1 MTVNTPLRHDGGVI
15 PTVLDRELYDE
26 ALAAAVLGV
35 PRPTLHYWLEG
46 GERRNR
52 SYGPVLRPVATGS
65 HTVTWGEFIEAR
77 YLREYRRSL
86 GASMQRLRA
95 FIEHMRDVL
104 GVPYPL
110 AHARP
115 WVGPGRHLFI
125 AAQQQAS
132 LPPKLWACVEPQT
145 GVMLLLPPA
154 ESFLERVEFDG
165 EENGVVVRLRPD
177 GPDSQVVIDPE
188 IRFGSPTVRGIPT
201 DAIAEQVAAGDSVEG
216 VAGDFGLDLSMVIDA
231 LRFERPDRA
240 HVA

>member
-1 MTVNTPLRHDGGVI
+1 MMGVVA

-26 ALAAAVLGV
+26 ALAAEVLGV

-46 GERRNR
+46 GERRGR
-52 SYGPVLRPVATGS
+52 AYAPVLRPAATGS
-65 HTVTWGEFIEAR
+65 HFVTWGEFVEAR
-77 YLREYRRSL
+77 YVREYRRSL
-86 GASMQRLRA
+86 GASMHSLRA
-95 FIEHMRDVL
+95 FIEHLRDEL

-125 AAQQQAS
+125 SAQEQAG
-132 LPPKLWACVEPQT
+132 LPPELWACVEPQT

-165 EENGVVVRLRPD
+165 EENGVVVRVRPS

-188 IRFGSPTVRGIPT
+188 VRFGSPTVRGIPT
-201 DAIAEQVAAGDSVEG
+201 ETIAEQVAAGDSIESVTR
-216 VAGDFGLDLSMVIDA
+216 DFNLDLATVIDA
-231 LRFERPDRA
+231 LRFEGVDRA
-240 HVA
+240 HAA

>member
-1 MTVNTPLRHDGGVI
+1 MSS
-15 PTVLDRELYDE
+15 TVLDRELYDE
-26 ALAAAVLGV
+26 ALAAEVLGV

-46 GERRNR
+46 GERGGRT
-52 SYGPVLRPVATGS
+52 YAPVLRPAATGS
-65 HTVTWGEFIEAR
+65 HIVTWGEFVEAR

-86 GASMQRLRA
+86 GASMQSLRG
-95 FIEHMRDVL
+95 FIEYLRNKV

-125 AAQQQAS
+125 AAQEEAG

-165 EENGVVVRLRPD
+165 EEDGIVVRLRPS

-188 IRFGSPTVRGIPT
+188 IRFGSPVVQGIPT
-201 DAIAEQVAAGDSVEG
+201 ETIAEQVEAGDSIES
-216 VAGDFGLDLSMVIDA
+216 VARDFNLDLATVIDA
-231 LRFERPDRA
+231 LSFEGFGRA